1 MDGIHDLGGMQGF
14 GPVVRDEATFHEDW
28 ERRVFGIAL
37 ASSLANIDAFRHA
50 VERLD
55 PVTYLTAG
63 YFGRWLAA
71 LERLVAEDDARVRNG
86 SPLARR
92 AVQRAPRFRVGEAV
106 RVRDLRTDGHTRLP
120 GYARGRVGRI
130 ERVHPAFVLP
140 DTNAHGSGEHPQYV
154 YCVRFAGDEIWG
166 ATAEPGTC
174 VHVDLFEP
182 YLEPRRETAARV
194 EPAEVVS

>member
-14 GPVVRDEATFHEDW
+14 GPVVRDEATFHEAW

-92 AVQRAPRFRVGEAV
+92 TVERVPRFQVGAAV

-120 GYARGRVGRI
+120 GYARGRRGRV

-140 DTNAHGSGEHPQYV
+140 DTNAHGRGEDPQYV
-154 YCVRFAGDEIWG
+154 YCVRFAGSEIWG
-166 ATAEPGTC
+166 GTAEPGTC

-182 YLEPRRETAARV
+182 YLEPESEA
-194 EPAEVVS
+194 S